1 MKIVFETKL
10 QTHIADLLWQ
20 AQTHD
25 EVKSIFAVYGNEA
38 LVVQQMIIA
47 HALDQVDDTEMAEI
61 VIDSIKRGL

>member
-1 MKIVFETKL
+1 MKIVFDTKL

-38 LVVQQMIIA
+38 QVVQQMIIA
-47 HALDQVDDTEMAEI
+47 HALDQVNDTQMAQI
-61 VIDSIKRGL
+61 VINSIKRGV